1 MRRQV
6 LLRSSVWWDMLTE
19 YLGFLRFFSSPE
31 WEYWESNS
39 YLQILTLQVY
49 CWVDGWFFKSTNFL
63 AMIGISLFIASW
75 YCYPYWARNSMS
87 WFHRQVVSWHF
98 TICYTKQ
105 FKLPIAAYFAFD
117 TSRNSIKTK
126 CLLCQ
131 FLGYTAIIWHW
142 SLHSPSTW
150 YCRYLHS
157 SSDMWHFPSALFST
171 YLEIES
177 ISRHSFWRSNVSTQN
192 RP

>member
-1 MRRQV
+1 MRILRVQLLSSNSDPASV
-6 LLRSSVWWDMLTE
+6 LLSWWLVFQE
-19 YLGFLRFFSSPE
+19 YKFSCKDWNIAIHCLR
-31 WEYWESNS
+31 
-39 YLQILTLQVY
+39 ILLSIL
-49 CWVDGWFFKSTNFL
+49 WKD
-63 AMIGISLFIASW
+63 
-75 YCYPYWARNSMS
+75 WARNSMS